1 MGLAPDL
8 RGMPYE
14 LAELSGMSRQ
24 GIARLVSQAR
34 VEQERNAASV
44 FCELAERGW

>member
-1 MGLAPDL
+1 
-8 RGMPYE
+8 MPYE